1 MDTSL
6 DERSA
11 SKRPAGSSGSRVRF
25 SIARW
30 SVWTP
35 DAAAPRKRPEIP
47 EVPMLLRR
55 RASFADCLALRVA
68 FDCAGSMGPMPV
80 VFCSRYGEV
89 HRSVEMLE
97 ALSKNEPFSPVTFGL
112 SVHNAAAALYSIAR
126 GDRSATSAV
135 AAGRDSL
142 PEGVLEACGVLS
154 TGAPRVLVVAYD
166 DSLPAEFGAFA
177 DEGDRPA
184 ALGLLLEPAAK
195 DAYSLE
201 LGRRETAE
209 IAASEPQVASVAR
222 FLEKGGRALELS
234 NGARRWTWR
243 RDD

>member
-6 DERSA
+6 DERSE
-11 SKRPAGSSGSRVRF
+11 SKRPSDAGGCRVRF
-25 SIARW
+25 SIARRSAW
-30 SVWTP
+30 AP

-68 FDCAGSMGPMPV
+68 FDCAGALGPMPA

-97 ALSKNEPFSPVTFGL
+97 SLSKNEPFSPMTFGL

-126 GDRSATSAV
+126 GDTSPTSTV

-142 PEGVLEACGVLS
+142 PQGVLEACGLLAA
-154 TGAPRVLVVAYD
+154 GAPRVLLIAYD
-166 DSLPAEFGAFA
+166 DVLPGAFGAYA
-177 DEGDRPA
+177 DAGDRPA
-184 ALGLLLEPAAK
+184 ALGLVLEPAGN
-195 DAYSLE
+195 DSYSLE
-201 LGRRETAE
+201 LAGSEGPELAP
-209 IAASEPQVASVAR
+209 SEPQVASVAR
-222 FLEKGGRALELS
+222 FLESGGRELELRS
-234 NGARRWTWR
+234 GARRWLWSR
-243 RDD
+243 A

>member
-6 DERSA
+6 DERGT
-11 SKRPAGSSGSRVRF
+11 SKRPTGPSGSRVRF

-30 SVWTP
+30 SAWSP

-68 FDCAGSMGPMPV
+68 FDCAGALGPMPV

-97 ALSKNEPFSPVTFGL
+97 ALSKNEPFSPMTFGL

-142 PEGVLEACGVLS
+142 PEGVLEACGVLAA
-154 TGAPRVLVVAYD
+154 GAPRVLLVAYD
-166 DSLPAEFGAFA
+166 DGLPEAFGRFA
-177 DEGDRPA
+177 DDGDRPA
-184 ALGLLLEPAAK
+184 ALGLLLEPAGK

-201 LGRRETAE
+201 LGRCETPE
-209 IAASEPQVASVAR
+209 TPPTEPQVASVAR
-222 FLEKGGRALELS
+222 FLKESGRTLELS
-234 NGARRWTWR
+234 HGARRWIWS